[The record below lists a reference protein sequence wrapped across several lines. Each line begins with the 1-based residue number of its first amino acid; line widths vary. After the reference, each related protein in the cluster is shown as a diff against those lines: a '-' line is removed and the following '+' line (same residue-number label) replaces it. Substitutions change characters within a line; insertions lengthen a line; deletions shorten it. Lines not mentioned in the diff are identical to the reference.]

1 MNNLACLYIKYKLG
15 LPVPCTCLFVSV
27 FAQFVIVSSYLS
39 FFLIF
44 LSFLSFFLSYR
55 SFFLIFLSFLSF
67 FLSFIALWYKSLFV
81 FAFRPNIDVMRVN
94 NSSVRLLETPLQNN
108 NFKSTLLH
116 TDHFH
121 KSVFYIVWN
130 KK

>member
-1 MNNLACLYIKYKLG
+1 MSYEKPFSYCSASASIYEIQDGATRALHVSNPFFLLSLSFPLCLCPGCYCQL
-15 LPVPCTCLFVSV
+15 
-27 FAQFVIVSSYLS
+27 LS
-39 FFLIF
+39 FFLS
-44 LSFLSFFLSYR
+44 LFLSFFLSLR
-55 SFFLIFLSFLSF
+55 CDTNHCC
-67 FLSFIALWYKSLFV
+67 V

-94 NSSVRLLETPLQNN
+94 NSSVCLLETPLQNN
-108 NFKSTLLH
+108 NFKSTLIH